1 MEQVIELLVPNI
13 GDFKNVPIIE
23 LLVKVGDTLNADTGV
38 VTLES
43 DKANME
49 VPAEVEGVV
58 TEILVQEGDTVS
70 EGSLLLRYS
79 QVGSAAKKT
88 ASPEPPLIES
98 IPAGAAKEEN
108 TFAIPPVTPGVQPA
122 TSKVQ
127 PGLAPVRVGQTVAAS
142 PSVRQLARQ
151 LGVDLMEV
159 VGSGRKGRLQKQDI
173 EAHVKR
179 TLQNCGGQRVM
190 PEEPQID
197 FSVFGE
203 VESQPL
209 GRIQKISGAQ
219 LARNWAAIP
228 HVTSFDEA
236 DITSIDAFRRGL
248 NQSQQI
254 KLTLLPF
261 MIKAAQY
268 TLKSFPHF
276 NSSLQGDQ
284 LIIKKYFHIGFAVD
298 TPNGLLV
305 PVIRDVNQKGLLQL
319 ASEAS
324 LLANLARAG
333 KLKPSQMQGGTFTIS
348 SLGSIGGTHFTPI
361 INAPEVAILALGR
374 TSMKPVW
381 DGSQFLPRLTLP
393 LSLSWDHRVV
403 DGVTASRFN
412 REFCR
417 LLEDFRRAL
426 L

>member
-1 MEQVIELLVPNI
+1 MEQVIELLVPDI

-23 LLVKVGDTLNADTGV
+23 LLVKVGDTLTADTGV

-43 DKANME
+43 DKASME

-58 TEILVQEGDTVS
+58 MEILVQEGDTVS
-70 EGSLLLRYS
+70 EGSPLLRYAQNQDTGNKS
-79 QVGSAAKKT
+79 KPPQ
-88 ASPEPPLIES
+88 PEPTIAV
-98 IPAGAAKEEN
+98 PAEEKN
-108 TFAIPPVTPGVQPA
+108 TQTPPVAASVTTPVSALIKHG
-122 TSKVQ
+122 
-127 PGLAPVRVGQTVAAS
+127 RTVPAS
-142 PSVRQLARQ
+142 PSVRRLARQ
-151 LGVDLMEV
+151 LGVELTEV

-179 TLQNCGGQRVM
+179 TMQNRSGQKKVQK
-190 PEEPQID
+190 EPQID
-197 FSVFGE
+197 FSAFGE
-203 VESQPL
+203 VEFQPL
-209 GRIQKISGAQ
+209 GRIQKISGTQ

-236 DITSIDAFRRGL
+236 DISSIDKFRRKL
-248 NQSQQI
+248 NQSQPI

-268 TLKSFPHF
+268 TLSSFPQF

-284 LIIKKYFHIGFAVD
+284 LVIKKYFHIGFAVD
-298 TPNGLLV
+298 TPNGLVV
-305 PVIRDVNQKGLLQL
+305 PVIRDVNEKGLLQL
-319 ASEAS
+319 ANEAS
-324 LLANLARAG
+324 ELAALARAG
-333 KLKPSQMQGGTFTIS
+333 KLQPTQMQGGTFTIS

-374 TSMKPVW
+374 ASIKPVW
-381 DGSQFLPRLTLP
+381 DGSQFLPKLLLP
-393 LSLSWDHRVV
+393 LSLSWDHRVI

-412 REFCR
+412 QHFCQI
-417 LLEDFRRAL
+417 LEDFRRVL